1 MQTRAPQHETW
12 FLDRAEVARLAG
24 PADYL
29 AAVEAAFRALGE
41 GTIRA
46 AAVAHAAGIDGG
58 FHIKSASGAAPA
70 RVAIKING
78 NFPGNPERRGL
89 PTIQGCLMLADA
101 RDGRLLAV
109 MDSVELTARR
119 TAASTAL
126 AARYLSRPASSTLAM
141 VGAGA
146 QAGYHLEALLALP
159 GCSLRVLNC
168 HDRDAARAEA
178 LRERAGAL
186 GLQARVFDSAAGACR
201 GADIVVTCTPSRQA
215 LLAAGDIAPGCFIA
229 AVGADH
235 SDKQELAPAL
245 LARARVVT
253 DLTVQAAAIG
263 DLHHA
268 IEAGA
273 MRADGVVA
281 ELAEIVCGRVAGRID
296 ASDIVVFD
304 STGVRGDRPGG
315 RLDALR
321 ARARGRHR
329 AAARIQLRAGVMSRC
344 RRNPSQARAP

>member
-1 MQTRAPQHETW
+1 MPSSLAEHPTW
-12 FLDRAEVARLAG
+12 FLDRAQVARLAS

-29 AAVEAAFRALGE
+29 TAVEAAFRALGT
-41 GTIRA
+41 GTMHA
-46 AAVAHAAGIDGG
+46 AAVAHVAGIDGG
-58 FHIKSASGAAPA
+58 FHIKSASGTSPA
-70 RVAIKING
+70 QVAIKING
-78 NFPGNPERRGL
+78 NFPGNPQGRGL

-101 RDGRLLAV
+101 ADGRLLAL

-126 AARYLSRPASSTLAM
+126 AASLLARPASATLAL

-159 GCSLRVLNC
+159 ELALRHLHV
-168 HDRDAARAEA
+168 HDRDAARARA
-178 LRERAGAL
+178 LCERARRL
-186 GLQARVFDSAAGACR
+186 GLQARRFDSAAAACLE
-201 GADIVVTCTPSRQA
+201 ADIVVTCTTSRQA
-215 LLAAGDIAPGCFIA
+215 LLGPDDVPRGCFVA

-268 IEAGA
+268 IEAGVL
-273 MRADGVVA
+273 RVEQVA
-281 ELAEIVCGRVAGRID
+281 GELGDVVCGRIAARGD
-296 ASDIVVFD
+296 AADIVVFD
-304 STGVRGDRPGG
+304 STGVAATD
-315 RLDALR
+315 LAAASMLLER
-321 ARARGRHR
+321 ARAAGLPPRLGFN
-329 AAARIQLRAGVMSRC
+329 AAPG
-344 RRNPSQARAP
+344 